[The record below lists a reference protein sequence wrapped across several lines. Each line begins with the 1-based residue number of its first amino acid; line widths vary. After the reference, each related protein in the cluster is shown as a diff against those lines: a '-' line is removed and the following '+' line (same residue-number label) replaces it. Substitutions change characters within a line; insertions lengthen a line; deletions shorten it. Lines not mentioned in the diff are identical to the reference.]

1 MLLAPPDAR
10 AAHAPAPP
18 SGRTASCD
26 LLATARLAPERER
39 RRIQQ
44 EVVLAHLDLAD
55 AVARRYRGAFDDWR
69 DARQVAYV
77 GLTKAVQR
85 FEPERGGDLVAFAVP
100 TISGEIKRHL
110 RDASWMVRPPRQLQ
124 ERSAWVREQI
134 ADLEQRLGREP
145 TLAELADAAGLTRAE
160 AAEAVGCMES
170 RHPAS
175 LDAPAHEA
183 DEGGGATL
191 GDTVPDEAEA
201 EAFGRA
207 ELRATLEAACR
218 TLTPREQRIVHL
230 RFVDEMT
237 QSQIAAEFGVTQ
249 MQISR
254 ILARVLGLLREQL
267 TSLSTPSRQGR
278 IACGVDA

>member
-1 MLLAPPDAR
+1 
-10 AAHAPAPP
+10 
-18 SGRTASCD
+18 
-26 LLATARLAPERER
+26 
-39 RRIQQ
+39 
-44 EVVLAHLDLAD
+44 
-55 AVARRYRGAFDDWR
+55 
-69 DARQVAYV
+69 
-77 GLTKAVQR
+77 
-85 FEPERGGDLVAFAVP
+85 
-100 TISGEIKRHL
+100 
-110 RDASWMVRPPRQLQ
+110 
-124 ERSAWVREQI
+124 
-134 ADLEQRLGREP
+134 
-145 TLAELADAAGLTRAE
+145 
-160 AAEAVGCMES
+160 

-175 LDAPAHEA
+175 LAAPAHEA

-191 GDTVPDEAEA
+191 GDTVPDEA